1 MVTIMCPTDFLNRTG
16 LFKVKCDRERAERG
30 MYELSKK
37 DGGGVL

>member
-1 MVTIMCPTDFLNRTG
+1 MVTIMWPTGFLNRIG
-16 LFKVKCDRERAERG
+16 LFNIKCDRERPERG